1 MEIKENEN
9 EELLHNSET
18 ENTDTQSAEEV
29 VENVDENTNSDNQ
42 QDVENNDNQDVPEK
56 KSFRDLL
63 RENPEYQ
70 ERFNELVQR
79 RVSAKERSVR
89 EEYDKKYSKIDNVLK
104 YGLQANDIDDA
115 ADKLKQYYEDNGVTI
130 PDVVEQR
137 YSQDDLMKLA
147 RMDADEISDMGID
160 EVIEE
165 TERLSKKGADNM
177 SAREKLTFKFLAE
190 KRNEYETTSE
200 LLKNGAKKEVYES
213 KEYREFAKKFEGS
226 KFSAKEI
233 YDFYKEKQPKDEVKP
248 LGSMANNSND
258 KTQRLYT
265 PEQAAQLSK
274 EDMSNP
280 EIFKAVQESMKHW

>member
-147 RMDADEISDMGID
+147 KMDADEISDMGID

>member
-29 VENVDENTNSDNQ
+29 VENVDGNTNSDNQ

>member
-1 MEIKENEN
+1 MENEKN
-9 EELLHNSET
+9 EELLRNSET
-18 ENTDTQSAEEV
+18 ENTETQSVEEV

-115 ADKLKQYYEDNGVTI
+115 ADKLKQFYEDNGVTI

>member
-29 VENVDENTNSDNQ
+29 VENVDESTNGENQ
-42 QDVENNDNQDVPEK
+42 QDVENNDSQDVPEK

-165 TERLSKKGADNM
+165 TERLSKKGPDNM

>member
-1 MEIKENEN
+1 MENEKN
-9 EELLHNSET
+9 EELLRNSKT
-18 ENTDTQSAEEV
+18 ENTDTQSVEEV

>member
-1 MEIKENEN
+1 MENEEN
-9 EELLHNSET
+9 EELLRNSET
-18 ENTDTQSAEEV
+18 ENTDTQSVEEV

-190 KRNEYETTSE
+190 KRNEYETKSE

>member
-147 RMDADEISDMGID
+147 KMDADEISDMGID

-177 SAREKLTFKFLAE
+177 SPREKLTFKFLAE

>member
-1 MEIKENEN
+1 MEIEKN
-9 EELLHNSET
+9 EELLRNSET
-18 ENTDTQSAEEV
+18 ENTETQSVEEV

-147 RMDADEISDMGID
+147 KMDADEISDMGID

>member
-1 MEIKENEN
+1 MENEKN
-9 EELLHNSET
+9 EELLRNSET

-29 VENVDENTNSDNQ
+29 VENVDGNANSNNQ

-56 KSFRDLL
+56 KSFKDLL

-70 ERFNELVQR
+70 EDVNKIIQR

-233 YDFYKEKQPKDEVKP
+233 YDFYKERQPKEEVKP

-274 EDMSNP
+274 EDYNNP

>member
-1 MEIKENEN
+1 MEKEEN
-9 EELLHNSET
+9 EELLRNSKT
-18 ENTDTQSAEEV
+18 ENTETQSVEEV

>member
-1 MEIKENEN
+1 MENEEN
-9 EELLHNSET
+9 EELLRNSET
-18 ENTDTQSAEEV
+18 ENTETQSVEEV

-89 EEYDKKYSKIDNVLK
+89 EEYDKKYSKFDNVLK

-115 ADKLKQYYEDNGVTI
+115 ADKLKQFYEDNGVTI

-190 KRNEYETTSE
+190 KRNEYETTSDRY
-200 LLKNGAKKEVYES
+200 AQAS
-213 KEYREFAKKFEGS
+213 
-226 KFSAKEI
+226 
-233 YDFYKEKQPKDEVKP
+233 DKP
-248 LGSMANNSND
+248 D
-258 KTQRLYT
+258 KT
-265 PEQAAQLSK
+265 PILSSSP
-274 EDMSNP
+274 DR
-280 EIFKAVQESMKHW
+280 

>member
-29 VENVDENTNSDNQ
+29 VENVDGNTNSDNQ

-233 YDFYKEKQPKDEVKP
+233 YDFYKEKQPKDEVKQ

>member
-1 MEIKENEN
+1 MENEEN
-9 EELLHNSET
+9 EELLRNSET
-18 ENTDTQSAEEV
+18 ENTETQSVEEV

-42 QDVENNDNQDVPEK
+42 QDVENNDNQNVPEK

-89 EEYDKKYSKIDNVLK
+89 EEYDKKYSKFDNVLK

-115 ADKLKQYYEDNGVTI
+115 ADKLKQFYEDNGVTI

-265 PEQAAQLSK
+265 PEQAAQISK

>member
-1 MEIKENEN
+1 MENEEN
-9 EELLHNSET
+9 EELLRNSET
-18 ENTDTQSAEEV
+18 ENTETQSVEEV

-89 EEYDKKYSKIDNVLK
+89 EEYDKKYSKFDNVLK

-115 ADKLKQYYEDNGVTI
+115 ADKLKQFYEDNGVTI